1 MKNKSVLGTLK
12 FIFFT
17 VILFVLTFSAVVVTI
32 LNIYVPTYRAKI
44 KGEIIGYYTTE
55 AEFDEVYAA
64 ISQEKATDGLEV
76 KTYLEEN
83 PVFEVSYVRRETIEN
98 QNLYTELREKVKAE
112 YTVYNVVVKDKKE
125 MIFATKDSADK
136 YANDLKKEIKNLK
149 VEVVSE
155 KQEEVKELTE
165 TAKAKDIYKGL
176 VSRYKPVVKTVRY
189 TNIPG
194 TSAYVK
200 PAQVSYSTNT
210 SISGGVKPASG
221 IYTQY
226 YGGSHGG
233 IDIANKTGTPIYA
246 YKAGTVFYAKYY
258 QTGYGNLVKVD
269 HGDGVV
275 TYYAHLSVINVN
287 EGETVAAGQKIGQMG
302 STGRST
308 GPHLHFEIRVN
319 NRTIN
324 PYPYIK

>member
-44 KGEIIGYYTTE
+44 KGEIVGYYTTE

-64 ISQEKATDGLEV
+64 ISAEKSTDGLEV
-76 KTYLEEN
+76 RTYLEAN
-83 PVFEVSYVRRETIEN
+83 PVFEVSYVKRDTIEK
-98 QNLYTELREKVKAE
+98 QNLYTDLREKVKAE
-112 YTVYNVVVKDKKE
+112 YTIYNIMVKDKKE
-125 MIFATKDSADK
+125 MAFATKESADK
-136 YANDLKKEIKNLK
+136 YANNLKKEIKDLK
-149 VEVVSE
+149 VEVKIE
-155 KQEEVKELTE
+155 KYQEAKEITE
-165 TAKAKDIYKGL
+165 TEKANDIYKSL
-176 VSRYKPVVKTVRY
+176 VSRYKPVVKTVTY
-189 TNIPG
+189 
-194 TSAYVK
+194 SAYQK
-200 PAQVSYSTNT
+200 PTQISYSTNT
-210 SISGGVKPASG
+210 SISGGVKPTSG

-226 YGGSHGG
+226 YNGSHGG
-233 IDIANKTGTPIYA
+233 IDIANKIGTGIYA
-246 YKAGTVFYAKYY
+246 YKAGTVSFAGWK
-258 QTGYGNLVKVD
+258 TSYGNLVIVN

-275 TYYAHLSVINVN
+275 TYYAHLSVINAKA
-287 EGETVAAGQKIGQMG
+287 GETVAAGQQVGKMG

-319 NRTIN
+319 NKTIN